1 MKTHTKILAG
11 IGAVTAAWAAV
22 SYAAVRKVFSFM
34 FPRFVPDNYSASIR
48 YADIEDEYPRREV
61 SFMSGSNRLCGYVY
75 GEGNEKGLIV
85 FSHGIFADHES
96 YISGI
101 AAMVDRGW
109 TVFAFNNTGAGS
121 SEGKDGRGLVQ
132 GPLDLHAALCYVEN
146 DPDLKDMKK
155 YLLGHSQGGYS
166 VCAVLNFKHDIEAVV
181 SLSGFTNPFA
191 VTSEMGRLNYGNIVR
206 MTYPMIKLELRRRF
220 GRFATLSSIRG
231 INKSGIPIKIMH
243 GVGDTY
249 VNFFGAGI
257 INHKNKIKNPSVVY
271 EELTYPER
279 TGHTEIFLSLEANRI
294 QKVCEEKLKS
304 ALAEYGVREKKQLP
318 DSVLEDVY
326 AGVDRFAA
334 SEANSELFDDID
346 DFLSRF

>member
-1 MKTHTKILAG
+1 
-11 IGAVTAAWAAV
+11 
-22 SYAAVRKVFSFM
+22 M
-34 FPRFVPDNYSASIR
+34 FPHYVPDKYSANLR
-48 YADIEDEYPRREV
+48 YEDVENEYHRRQV
-61 SFMSGSNRLCGYVY
+61 SFFSGVNRLYGYVY
-75 GEGNEKGLIV
+75 GEENTKGLIV

-96 YISGI
+96 YLSGI
-101 AAMVDRGW
+101 LAMVDRGW
-109 TVFAFNNTGAGS
+109 TVFAFNNTGAGT

-132 GPLDLHAALCYVEN
+132 GPLDLHAALCYIEN
-146 DPDLKDMKK
+146 DPDLKDRKK

-206 MTYPMIKLELRRRF
+206 FTYPMIKLELRRRF
-220 GRFATLSSIRG
+220 GRFARLSSIKG
-231 INKSGIPIKIMH
+231 INKSGIPVKIMH

-257 INHKNKIKNPSVVY
+257 INHRKQIKNPSVVF

-294 QKVCEEKLKS
+294 QKSYEEKLN
-304 ALAEYGVREKKQLP
+304 AAFAEYGVREKKQLP
-318 DSVLEDVY
+318 DSVLAEIY
-326 AGVDRFAA
+326 AGVDKHAA
-334 SEANSELFDDID
+334 CEANKDRVWHNRLHGNVK
-346 DFLSRF
+346 LS